1 MNRVF
6 HRQGMIAIF
15 FLTLTLLISGC
26 GQNDEPQEL
35 YLEGKTIVKVA
46 YFSKDEVKDM
56 MWHKRP
62 ITLHLDDGGILIP
75 SMDDEGN
82 DGGAIITNYKN
93 LDTIPVI

>member
-1 MNRVF
+1 MKEYKINGKPVE
-6 HRQGMIAIF
+6 QYWTEEVAK
-15 FLTLTLLISGC
+15 
-26 GQNDEPQEL
+26 